1 MFQSVLKPKEAQLSN
16 QVLTSSLEK
25 CFEEVQVKLALV
37 ERSAIA
43 REAFA
48 SIPDKEVTSL
58 TVSMFASAF
67 SDVDQ
72 QFIPEVSQKSLES
85 SLASSGTEAKAFA
98 LESGDGIIAR
108 IWKFIKDLIAK
119 IVGFV
124 KNLFVRS
131 KEASQKSSEKSKAAQ
146 HEFYSLLQKTKPS
159 SLKVPKT
166 LDMAPFII
174 NSKIDFGTMD
184 KVIQEMYEN
193 IGDAIA
199 AMLKF
204 SRLKGEIDRMEG
216 SELQYSVQTVL
227 SSFVK
232 VKVGIYPDSDFPG
245 KASAYFDDSEERKKF
260 EIKFDSGNETGTI
273 ATKENIDA
281 IDDWIVSGN
290 DISKFTNKT
299 KSQGL
304 RELLDR
310 ELLPGLTDLVSRT
323 QALTDQLE
331 NQIFVNNRKAVAE
344 ALTKH
349 TGKTSA
355 EIQEELTTKNHEVRL
370 KISAFKEFLFV
381 VNSFTALVNKISV
394 HVHYIDHSNLGIYSS
409 VLQELRNNSK

>member
-37 ERSAIA
+37 ERLAIA

-85 SLASSGTEAKAFA
+85 SLASSGVEAKAFA
-98 LESGDGIIAR
+98 LESSNGIIAR

-131 KEASQKSSEKSKAAQ
+131 KEASQKSSEKSNATQ
-146 HEFYSLLQKTKPS
+146 HEFYSLLQKSKPS

-174 NSKIDFGTMD
+174 NSKIDFQTMD
-184 KVIQEMYEN
+184 KVIQEMYNN

-199 AMLKF
+199 AMFKF
-204 SRLKGEIDRMEG
+204 KRLKGKIDRMEG
-216 SELQYSVQTVL
+216 SELQHSVQTVL

-232 VKVGIYPDSDFPG
+232 VEVGIYPASDFPG
-245 KASAYFDDSEERKKF
+245 KATAYFDDSEERKKF
-260 EIKFDSGNETGTI
+260 EIKFDSGNEAATI
-273 ATKENIDA
+273 ATKEDIDA
-281 IDDWIVSGN
+281 IDDWVVSGQ
-290 DISKFTNKT
+290 DISKFANKT

-323 QALTDQLE
+323 QALSDQLE
-331 NQIFVNNRKAVAE
+331 NQIFVNNRKAEAE
-344 ALTKH
+344 ALA
-349 TGKTSA
+349 A
-355 EIQEELTTKNHEVRL
+355 ENHEVRL
-370 KISAFKEFLFV
+370 RISAFKEFLFV

-394 HVHYIDHSNLGIYSS
+394 HVHYIDISNQGIFSS
-409 VLQELRNNSK
+409 VLEELRKNTK

>member
-37 ERSAIA
+37 ERLAIA

-85 SLASSGTEAKAFA
+85 SLASSGVEAKAFA

-131 KEASQKSSEKSKAAQ
+131 KEASQKSSEKSNATQ
-146 HEFYSLLQKTKPS
+146 HEFYSLLQKSKPS

-174 NSKIDFGTMD
+174 NSKIDFQTMD
-184 KVIQEMYEN
+184 KVIQEMYNN

-204 SRLKGEIDRMEG
+204 KRLKGKIDRMEG
-216 SELQYSVQTVL
+216 SELQHSVQTVL

-245 KASAYFDDSEERKKF
+245 KASAYFDDKEERKKF
-260 EIKFDSGNETGTI
+260 KIKFDSGNETATI
-273 ATKENIDA
+273 ATKEDIDA
-281 IDDWIVSGN
+281 VDDWVVSGN
-290 DISKFTNKT
+290 DISKFTDKT

-323 QALTDQLE
+323 QALSDQLE
-331 NQIFVNNRKAVAE
+331 NQIFVNNRKAEAE
-344 ALTKH
+344 ALA
-349 TGKTSA
+349 A
-355 EIQEELTTKNHEVRL
+355 ENHEVRL
-370 KISAFKEFLFV
+370 RISAFKEFLFV
-381 VNSFTALVNKISV
+381 VNSFSAVVNKISV
-394 HVHYIDHSNLGIYSS
+394 HVHYIDISNQGIFSS
-409 VLQELRNNSK
+409 VLEELRKNTK

>member
-1 MFQSVLKPKEAQLSN
+1 MFHNALFAKPQEPTLDQLAIG
-16 QVLTSSLEK
+16 LEK
-25 CFEEVQVKLALV
+25 SFAELD
-37 ERSAIA
+37 SATTTLDRLCLA
-43 REAFA
+43 REAFVQ
-48 SIPDKEVTSL
+48 IPAEYINSKTISL
-58 TVSMFASAF
+58 FASSFA
-67 SDVDQ
+67 DVEQ

-85 SLASSGTEAKAFA
+85 SLASSGVEAKAFA

-131 KEASQKSSEKSKAAQ
+131 KEASQKSSEKSNATQ
-146 HEFYSLLQKTKPS
+146 HEFYSLLQKSKPS

-174 NSKIDFGTMD
+174 NSKIDFQTMD
-184 KVIQEMYEN
+184 KVIQEMYNN

-199 AMLKF
+199 AMFKF
-204 SRLKGEIDRMEG
+204 KRLKGKIDRMEG
-216 SELQYSVQTVL
+216 SELQHSVQTVL

-232 VKVGIYPDSDFPG
+232 VEVGIYPASDFPG
-245 KASAYFDDSEERKKF
+245 KATAYFNDSEERKKF
-260 EIKFDSGNETGTI
+260 EIKFDSGNEAATI
-273 ATKENIDA
+273 ATKEDIDA
-281 IDDWIVSGN
+281 IDDWVVSGQ
-290 DISKFTNKT
+290 DISKFANKT

-323 QALTDQLE
+323 QALSDQLE
-331 NQIFVNNRKAVAE
+331 NQIFVNNRKAEAE
-344 ALTKH
+344 ALA
-349 TGKTSA
+349 A
-355 EIQEELTTKNHEVRL
+355 ENHEVRL
-370 KISAFKEFLFV
+370 RISAFKEFLFV
-381 VNSFTALVNKISV
+381 VNSFSAVVNKISV
-394 HVHYIDHSNLGIYSS
+394 HVHYIDISNQGIFSS